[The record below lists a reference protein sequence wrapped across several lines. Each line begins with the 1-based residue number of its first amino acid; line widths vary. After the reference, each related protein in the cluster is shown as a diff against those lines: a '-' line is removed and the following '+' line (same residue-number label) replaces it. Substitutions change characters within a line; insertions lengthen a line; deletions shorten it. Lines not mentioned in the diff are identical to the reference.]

1 MSITTD
7 PMAQAIARLD
17 RALSQVEHR
26 LHRLQAGARD
36 SGDADADRAR
46 LAEELNKARASEAA
60 MAEAAEAASRALG
73 EAISELRAAALA
85 AEAAAE
91 ADNG

>member
-1 MSITTD
+1 MSNSTD

-17 RALSQVEHR
+17 RALSQVENR
-26 LHRLQAGARD
+26 LHRLQATARD

-46 LAEELNKARASEAA
+46 LAEELDKARASEAA
-60 MAEAAEAASRALG
+60 MAEAAEDASRALG
-73 EAISELRAAALA
+73 EAIGELRVAAKA
-85 AEAAAE
+85 AETAAE